1 MSARSSKV
9 IRLVAIGLLG
19 LLIVAGVGLYWLV
32 GATVDRARIETAASQ
47 ALGMEFSLGADPG
60 LGFFPGLLVTLEDIH
75 IRNRGA
81 QVASA
86 KQASIRIELLPLF
99 KGDLRIEKIALEQL
113 RISIERDRE
122 GHFNFARP
130 QAAQATLP
138 AVDWP
143 QISLVDVA
151 LVYVDKHSGDAV
163 EAGSCR
169 MEARRVRLPG
179 GKRSDFMKLLSFG
192 AELSCAELR
201 MDGLTVSDL
210 TFTVD
215 AKQGVLDLKPVTTRV
230 FGTRGSGNIRAD
242 FSGATPLFQV
252 NYAVV
257 QFPIEEFFRTLSQ
270 RKVAAGRMDF
280 SAALS
285 MQGSTV
291 KALRQSLKGQFSL
304 RGKDLVLRGR
314 DLDQGFARFESSQN
328 FNLVDVGAVFFA
340 GPLGLL
346 VTKGFNFAG
355 VLQESAGN
363 TEIRMLVSEWKVEHG
378 VAHAQDVAM
387 ATKENRV
394 ALRGGLDLINNRF
407 DGVTVALVDAKGCVS
422 VRQEIRGTFKEPVID
437 KPNPITTL
445 TGPALRLLKKG
456 RQLFSGAQC
465 NVFYAG
471 AVAAPSRQGQR

>member
-1 MSARSSKV
+1 MPRSSRV
-9 IRLVAIGLLG
+9 ILYAAIGFVG
-19 LLIVAGVGLYWLV
+19 LLIAAGVGLYWLV
-32 GATVDRARIETAASQ
+32 GATVDRARIEAAASQ
-47 ALGMEFSLGADPG
+47 ALAMEFSIGADPG
-60 LGFFPGLLVTLEDIH
+60 LGLFPGLLVTLEDIR

-81 QVASA
+81 QIASA
-86 KQASIRIELLPLF
+86 KQASIRVELLPLF
-99 KGDLRIEKIALEQL
+99 KGDVRIERIALEQL
-113 RISIERDRE
+113 RISIERDRDGE
-122 GHFNFARP
+122 FNFATP
-130 QAAQATLP
+130 KAAPATLP

-151 LVYVDKHSGDAV
+151 LVYADKLSDASF

-179 GKRSDFMKLLSFG
+179 GKRSDFMTLLSFG

-201 MDGLTVSDL
+201 MDGFTVSDVA
-210 TFTVD
+210 FTVD

-230 FGTRGSGNIRAD
+230 FGTRGSGTIRAD

-252 NYAVV
+252 NYAAQ

-285 MQGSTV
+285 MQGSTL

-304 RGKDLVLRGR
+304 RGKDLVLSGR
-314 DLDQGFARFESSQN
+314 DLDQAFARFESSQN
-328 FNLVDVGAVFFA
+328 FNLVDAGAVFFA

-355 VLQESAGN
+355 ALQESAGN

-387 ATKENRV
+387 ATKENRI
-394 ALRGGLDLINNRF
+394 ALHGGLDLVNNRF
-407 DGVTVALVDAKGCVS
+407 DGVTMALVDAKGCVK
-422 VRQEIRGTFKEPVID
+422 VRQEIRGTFSEPVID
-437 KPNPITTL
+437 KPNLLTTL
-445 TGPALRLLKKG
+445 TGPALRLLQKG
-456 RQLFSGAQC
+456 RRLLPGGEC

-471 AVAAPSRQGQR
+471 SVAAPKHETRP